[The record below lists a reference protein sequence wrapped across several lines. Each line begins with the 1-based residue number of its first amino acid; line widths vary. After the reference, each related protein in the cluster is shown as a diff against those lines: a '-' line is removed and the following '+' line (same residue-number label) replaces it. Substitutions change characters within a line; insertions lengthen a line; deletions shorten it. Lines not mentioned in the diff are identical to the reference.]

1 MDAKFFFGIL
11 GLIGF
16 CGGCYAFIINQDL
29 DSLNVKL
36 MLTRQS
42 VASVQTQID
51 NISRQLDQRREVSQ
65 LIQTSEAS
73 KAETEALEKE
83 IQGIQDAEPAL
94 ADSLNQAISRIR
106 RESVGLEFPELTLVG
121 GAILKKVQIQR
132 VEENEVILKHSEG
145 VKRAN
150 AGELPANLKDR
161 FRLGAL
167 AKLAPAPA
175 VTAPTTSPSVAAQD
189 EAQKKYE
196 KKLLDARLAT
206 ERMRKELEAVKAQL
220 TQAESDMAAATSAT
234 KKFYS
239 KARRDQISLQTQAM
253 QSRVTNAEI
262 ELQRI
267 EASPPKAPN

>member
-1 MDAKFFFGIL
+1 MDAKFFFGII

-51 NISRQLDQRREVSQ
+51 NISRQLDQRREVTQ
-65 LIQTSEAS
+65 LIQTSEVN
-73 KAETEALEKE
+73 KAESEALEKE
-83 IQGIQDAEPAL
+83 IQAIQDAEPAL

-106 RESVGLEFPELTLVG
+106 RESVGLEFPELTLAG
-121 GAILKKVQIQR
+121 GATLKKVQIQR
-132 VEENEVILKHSEG
+132 VEENEVILKHSDG
-145 VKRAN
+145 VKRAS
-150 AGELPANLKDR
+150 AGELPAILKDR

-167 AKLAPAPA
+167 AKLTPAPA
-175 VTAPTTSPSVAAQD
+175 VIAPSMSPSVATYD

-239 KARRDQISLQTQAM
+239 KTRRDQISLQTQAM